1 MHARLRD
8 CAVSQ
13 AADAAVAARVP
24 AISARVS
31 PAALA
36 AHVAGA
42 MRQAISDGT
51 RACEPE
57 EPQYLAP
64 PYRWALVRDVLRA
77 AGTARGA
84 TRAAAS
90 GNAPTARRSPGAT
103 SKDQLAAVTRWYARD
118 QRDAQAVATVI
129 WGTRPRTA
137 IEQAV
142 GCRVGDPGWP
152 VLLAGM
158 LAAFTKTPWPRAL
171 LRRSP
176 PRAQATGKQAGM
188 SGCPLRHRDH
198 RPGHQRR
205 ALAQRGQPRR
215 RIRREPRGAGG

>member
-1 MHARLRD
+1 
-8 CAVSQ
+8 
-13 AADAAVAARVP
+13 
-24 AISARVS
+24 
-31 PAALA
+31 
-36 AHVAGA
+36 

-64 PYRWALVRDVLRA
+64 SYRWALVRDVLRA
-77 AGTARGA
+77 AADGEGRHPRSGEWERSYGTGI
-84 TRAAAS
+84 
-90 GNAPTARRSPGAT
+90 PGAT

-129 WGTRPRTA
+129 WGARPRTA

-152 VLLAGM
+152 ALLAGM
-158 LAAFTKTPWPRAL
+158 LAALTKTPWPRAL

-176 PRAQATGKQAGM
+176 PRAQATGKQAGY
-188 SGCPLRHRDH
+188 
-198 RPGHQRR
+198 
-205 ALAQRGQPRR
+205 
-215 RIRREPRGAGG
+215 E